1 MSARILTE
9 RFKELEKEGIIIR
22 NVYPETPVR
31 IEYNLTQKGRD
42 LETSMDE
49 IQKWSEKWS

>member
-1 MSARILTE
+1 MLTE
-9 RFKELEKEGIIIR
+9 RFKELEKEDIIIR
-22 NVYPETPVR
+22 NVYPETSVR